1 MTEPTTSKERNTFG
15 RAANWSVAMSL
26 GNQLTTTLAAF
37 VIAAI
42 LGPEAF
48 GTVAL
53 AILFLLFVQLF
64 LEQGITTTIVQRK
77 NLTADHL
84 NAAFWIVIAT
94 AAGLLIGT
102 LLLAGWWADVTNA
115 PELEAVL
122 RVMSPII
129 VIEALTVVQQALL
142 QRTLEFKQLAL
153 RANVAA
159 IVGGVVGVTAAFAGA
174 GVWALVAQQLTT
186 KLVALVLL
194 WVVGTW
200 RPSFRFSRKAA
211 AELYGFS
218 SRVFLGKAGTFAQS
232 QFDSIVIGV
241 AVGPIAVGLYRL
253 ALRVTRTIV
262 NAFSKPVALAA
273 LPAFSRAQDDRAL
286 LDVRFREAVG
296 RSAGVVIPLV
306 VGAAAVSDLLFDV
319 LGEEWSGAAAVLV
332 AFAVLASARS
342 VNNLC
347 GPMLMATGRPGTVA
361 ALSWSLSVINV
372 TSFLA
377 VAWLVRAWGP
387 ADQAFAMAVARTATF
402 TVLYLPVTVSL
413 ALRASG
419 TTLQGLLAEM
429 LPPLASVPAI
439 VVGARVAVMLLGSVL
454 DDWLLLLAA
463 VASGGIAGLAVLL
476 PLSPLWRE
484 FVTRSLLLV
493 RRPVSPIQ

>member
-1 MTEPTTSKERNTFG
+1 
-15 RAANWSVAMSL
+15 MSL

-53 AILFLLFVQLF
+53 AIVFLLFVQLF
-64 LEQGITTTIVQRK
+64 LEQGITTTIIQRK
-77 NLTADHL
+77 KLTADHL
-84 NAAFWIVIAT
+84 DAAFWIVIAT

-102 LLLAGWWADVTNA
+102 LLLAGWWADVTDA
-115 PELEAVL
+115 PDLEAVL

-142 QRTLEFKQLAL
+142 QRNLEFKQLAL

-159 IVGGVVGVTAAFAGA
+159 IVGGVVGVSAAFAGA
-174 GVWALVAQQLTT
+174 GVWALVAQQLVT
-186 KLVALVLL
+186 KSVALVLL

-200 RPSFRFSRKAA
+200 RPRFRFSRRAVS
-211 AELYGFS
+211 ELYGFS

-232 QFDSIVIGV
+232 QLDAVVIGV
-241 AVGPIAVGLYRL
+241 TVGPVAVGLYRL

-262 NAFSKPVALAA
+262 NAFSKPIALAA

-286 LDVRFREAVG
+286 LDARFREAIG

-306 VGAAAVSDLLFDV
+306 AGAAAVSDLIFNV
-319 LGEEWSGAAAVLV
+319 LGDEWRGAAAVLV

-361 ALSWSLSVINV
+361 ALSWSLSVVNV
-372 TSFLA
+372 TTFLA
-377 VAWLVRAWGP
+377 VAWLVRDRGA
-387 ADQAFAMAVARTATF
+387 ADQAFAMAVARTASF
-402 TVLYLPVTVSL
+402 TVLYLPVTVRLASL
-413 ALRASG
+413 VSG
-419 TTLQGLLAEM
+419 TTIQGLFTEL

-439 VVGARVAVMLLGSVL
+439 VVGARVAVMLLEPVL

-463 VASGGIAGLAVLL
+463 VASGGVAGLAVLL
-476 PLSPLWRE
+476 ATSPMWRDLA
-484 FVTRSLLLV
+484 TRSLLLI
-493 RRPVSPIQ
+493 RRPMSPIR